1 MAFLLV
7 RIPKLTRKGGHAS
20 ANKSTE
26 DTALLGCCGITEGH
40 AGPEIKKRKWP
51 VQYQDLILILFSGN
65 SIMLNI

>member
-40 AGPEIKKRKWP
+40 AGPEIRR
-51 VQYQDLILILFSGN
+51 
-65 SIMLNI
+65 